1 MENKISKNNKIPGCD
16 QLTRPEEIQELSKYL
31 GDLKTRQ
38 DRKEKA
44 YMSGLDTLFVPGH
57 NTGLFP
63 EVTLEDHISALDLGK
78 EEEANTVLEKKVLEL
93 KDRTTPSLGDKII
106 GLSTTESSELDER
119 IINIP
124 VYNEVTNLPE
134 SPVALLV
141 EDKSKLED
149 KLLKIVDDNESELET
164 KVLGPGEIKPVN
176 SLEDTLIKTDTSS
189 ATIQDLDSRVVG
201 LNINS
206 KDELGDKVIKIHPER
221 DLGLGDKTLPL
232 YDTEDPNLSNK
243 TLPLYDSREGSLEDK
258 VVKTY
263 DPKEDK
269 LEDKVLQINPLE
281 IENLDD
287 RIVALKDGGNAFLE
301 DRKIMLSTTTTPEI
315 ALEDKELELSLEGEA
330 LEYYKKFS
338 SFYFGNTLD
347 RNGNDI
353 SEKYIFTNLFN
364 LAMSLY
370 KTIQER
376 DQARADYWSK
386 VLTALSKYGVQKLHD
401 LKNVRLVDKKVN
413 LGKQEQVLPS
423 LDKITPLPPCYNEGH
438 EACNPIIADKLAY
451 PVPEPRFSRDYF
463 DPFESYLSN
472 IVSLAEAENWKDSVT
487 KGVTS
492 ALKFAKNKMSPGGL
506 LDKMVTIGIDTLN
519 KLDKNSPGTT
529 SRTSKN
535 NRNRLRWSLPGANK
549 EFKKKKEDD
558 LAERILFGT
567 DPLGNAINFSEE
579 LVAGFISDYTWK
591 ECPTL
596 EEGNKAFDKKE
607 FAKVKH
613 LIKEVKSVSSKE
625 EIKDPVKNGYYKI
638 KKKVWRYQKGS
649 QDILDK
655 YKESFKSYGKRVGED
670 FKKDPFTVVKNLSDS
685 LIKGTTSGSN
695 GGPGSNYSRVYNRPL
710 KGKKTTTFDFP
721 EDSGDSM
728 DGIRIRKSLSSNTN
742 LTSWSG
748 PSIIDRAK
756 SSLSGKPVNEYIV
769 YDDKHKIN
777 YKSKNFKDRYLSSY
791 GIQTT
796 LSELCNRSEIPNSV
810 EDLITILKNSEH
822 ITNVGRFGTAATN
835 DRFAQTLD
843 SNACW
848 EVVITPF
855 VSKKLNGGW
864 SYLPAIQEINTLN
877 QAEHGINTGYNEW
890 IPISSFS
897 LQKSKLLTKQVGLFD
912 GEFNVPLAA
921 ELSNEL
927 TITIVDD
934 QYKSWRNY
942 FQKCMDVSVYSSQPH
957 DENYYKTGYNSVS
970 ESDFTGDFKTGKLD
984 SNELATVK
992 EASRNTISNSLTG
1005 KNLNKYNGQW
1015 IPTAVDKTV
1024 ECAALYKN
1032 VAFRIKIFVMTQQYS
1047 TIRKFDLLA
1056 VLRDFSEDFNGDTDS
1071 SPSDLNLNFSIVGE
1085 DPDNYHE
1092 EDINLAAYDWWRKQ
1106 DDYIEQEKIALRLV
1120 KEGSAEE
1127 MKLRMKALKEA
1138 EEKKIEKGKEERQR
1152 IAAQKAAWNNREVT
1166 TLMVQKKDDKSYA
1179 NNIKTSTQ
1187 LIILEKG
1194 ANVDEWFKN
1203 NPDYE
1208 LAEGGHLTVL
1218 TGSEDVVNSSLNMSY
1233 TEALKNQKKFEEY
1246 RNKVINSEAAQTLRA
1261 NEDALEYEEE
1271 KRQKVLAEIEK
1282 EKNRYIELASN
1293 YVKTADEYNKGTSF
1307 SDHFSDKEKLDG
1319 VNGMVL
1325 RGEGAYKDS
1334 MTQEERES
1342 VLVKLGKAQE
1352 LENAAYNTQNTTSDG
1367 KIVVGDMAVAW
1378 AKSRYDN
1385 LTIGANLTNADN
1397 QILSNLEQAK
1407 KLREEAKAAVSQAK
1421 FSKSRKNK

>member
-38 DRKEKA
+38 ERKEKA
-44 YMSGLDTLFVPGH
+44 YMSGLDALFVPGH

-63 EVTLEDHISALDLGK
+63 EVTLGDHISALDLGK
-78 EEEANTVLEKKVLEL
+78 EKENTVLEKKVLEL
-93 KDRTTPSLGDKII
+93 KDNTSTSLGDKII
-106 GLSTTESSELDER
+106 GLSATESSELDER
-119 IINIP
+119 IIKIP
-124 VYNEVTNLPE
+124 IYNDNEVTNLPE
-134 SPVALLV
+134 SPVALQV

-149 KLLKIVDDNESELET
+149 KLLKIVDNNESELET
-164 KVLGPGEIKPVN
+164 KVLGPGEIKPVD

-232 YDTEDPNLSNK
+232 YDTEEPNLSDK
-243 TLPLYDSREGSLEDK
+243 TLPLYDSREDSLEDK

-281 IENLDD
+281 IENLED
-287 RIVALKDGGNAFLE
+287 RIVALDDYTESQLE
-301 DRKIMLSTTTTPEI
+301 DYKVKLPPPIPEVE
-315 ALEDKELELSLEGEA
+315 LEDKELELSLEGEA

-338 SFYFGNTLD
+338 SFYIGNTLD

-386 VLTALSKYGVQKLHD
+386 VLTALSEYGVKKLHGI
-401 LKNVRLVDKKVN
+401 KNVKLGDKRVN
-413 LGKQEQVLPS
+413 LGKQERVLPS
-423 LDKITPLPPCYNEGH
+423 LGKMPLPPCYNEGH
-438 EACNPIIADKLAY
+438 EACDLIIADKLAY
-451 PVPEPRFSRDYF
+451 PVPEPQFSRNYF

-472 IVSLAEAENWKDSVT
+472 LVSLAEAENWKDSA
-487 KGVTS
+487 KNGVKS
-492 ALKFAKNKMSPGGL
+492 ALKFAKNKVSPGGL

-529 SRTSKN
+529 SCTSKN
-535 NRNRLRWSLPGANK
+535 NRNRPRWTLPGANK
-549 EFKKKKEDD
+549 EFKEKKDGD
-558 LAERILFGT
+558 LAEHVLFGT

-579 LVAGFISDYTWK
+579 LVAGSMSDYTWK

-596 EEGNKAFDKKE
+596 EEDSKAFDKKE
-607 FAKVKH
+607 FAKVKDS
-613 LIKEVKSVSSKE
+613 IKEVSGVSSKE
-625 EIKDPVKNGYYKI
+625 EIEDPIKNGYYKFG
-638 KKKVWRYQKGS
+638 KKVWRYQKGS

-728 DGIRIRKSLSSNTN
+728 DGVRIRKSLSSNTN

-748 PSIIDRAK
+748 PSSVDRAK
-756 SSLSGKPVNEYIV
+756 SALSGKQVNEYIV

-777 YKSKNFKDRYLSSY
+777 YKSQNFKDRYLSSY

-796 LSELCNRSEIPNSV
+796 LSELCNRSEIPSSV
-810 EDLITILKNSEH
+810 EDLITILKDSEH
-822 ITNVGRFGTAATN
+822 ITNVGRFGTTASN
-835 DRFAQTLD
+835 NRFAQTLD

-855 VSKKLNGGW
+855 VHDKLNGGW

-942 FQKCMDVSVYSSQPH
+942 FQKCMDVSVYNSQPH
-957 DENYYKTGYNSVS
+957 DKGYYTTGYNSTS
-970 ESDFTGDFKTGKLD
+970 ESDFTGAFNTGKWD
-984 SNELATVK
+984 SKELAVVK

-1127 MKLRMKALKEA
+1127 MKLKMKALKEA
-1138 EEKKIEKGKEERQR
+1138 EEKKIEKGKEERKR
-1152 IAAQKAAWNNREVT
+1152 IAAQRKSSQGNTGGTTTSLIQTNENNEVT
-1166 TLMVQKKDDKSYA
+1166 
-1179 NNIKTSTQ
+1179 IR
-1187 LIILEKG
+1187 
-1194 ANVDEWFKN
+1194 
-1203 NPDYE
+1203 DYE
-1208 LAEGGHLTVL
+1208 KATINAQNNLLSYLSDHYIPTTFFTFGSSEGLG
-1218 TGSEDVVNSSLNMSY
+1218 D
-1233 TEALKNQKKFEEY
+1233 AD
-1246 RNKVINSEAAQTLRA
+1246 KVINYTQ
-1261 NEDALEYEEE
+1261 
-1271 KRQKVLAEIEK
+1271 VLQ
-1282 EKNRYIELASN
+1282 ASPN
-1293 YVKTADEYNKGTSF
+1293 IS
-1307 SDHFSDKEKLDG
+1307 
-1319 VNGMVL
+1319 
-1325 RGEGAYKDS
+1325 
-1334 MTQEERES
+1334 QEEREELTKLINDYNERLAEMWQFRRDTEQKENPKTEDS
-1342 VLVKLGKAQE
+1342 ETEQKPSYILEGNIEKLSKKSALQATPLDNSSINNELIARERDREAHETILKSYGKQNEVKQIIG
-1352 LENAAYNTQNTTSDG
+1352 TTAPSLMG
-1367 KIVVGDMAVAW
+1367 TG
-1378 AKSRYDN
+1378 N
-1385 LTIGANLTNADN
+1385 
-1397 QILSNLEQAK
+1397 K
-1407 KLREEAKAAVSQAK
+1407 KLVIGGITTNVDVDSISPSGDLRNTNNPYL
-1421 FSKSRKNK
+1421 KSLLK